1 MAVNITGWN
10 EILMYIINVVL
21 KLLVAAII
29 PYLFNLVRV
38 KMKNDTEIK
47 YLNRFEKMVEDAV
60 KEVQQ
65 TYVDNMKATDLFNAD
80 AQINAFNMV
89 KTNVSNMMNDEMQS
103 IVYDAVGDFDEYIR
117 NKIESSVYKMKQEG
131 MFGIIE
137 SANEADA

>member
-1 MAVNITGWN
+1 MAVNMTGWN

-89 KTNVSNMMNDEMQS
+89 KTNVANMMNDEMQS